1 MNKKFTQN
9 NDEDEDP
16 VFPTQKQPLG
26 FSAKS
31 QSFYNFTVHLSEEIK
46 DASYYTKVFDLMLEA
61 GENDIIDLMIA
72 SPGGDLDG
80 LNMLLEGM
88 RLTDAHVRA
97 ILIGACHSAA
107 SILAMN
113 AHDVVVTDS
122 CTMLVHGVR
131 TGFGGKMVDL
141 DAFTAHSKKVTDKL
155 LRQSYEGFLTPD
167 ELKEVIH
174 GRELWLDADEVR
186 ERFERRQAYLEGTLA
201 EAAVEV
207 KPKRSSKK
215 KKVIPVEEPTQ
226 A

>member
-1 MNKKFTQN
+1 MNKRHTKVD
-9 NDEDEDP
+9 DEDEDM
-16 VFPTQKQPLG
+16 VFPSHKQPLG
-26 FSAKS
+26 FSVKS

-46 DASYYTKVFDLMLEA
+46 DASYYTKVFDLLLEV
-61 GENDIIDLMIA
+61 GENDIVDFMIA
-72 SPGGDLDG
+72 SPGGDLEG
-80 LNMLLEGM
+80 LNMLLEGI

-97 ILIGACHSAA
+97 ILVGACHSAA

-113 AHDVVVTDS
+113 VHDVIVTDS

-155 LRQSYEGFLTPD
+155 LRQSYEGFLTTD

-186 ERFERRQAYLEGTLA
+186 DRFERRQAYLEG
-201 EAAVEV
+201 EISDAVPAPV
-207 KPKRSSKK
+207 TKPKRAPKK
-215 KKVIPVEEPTQ
+215 KKEPVQ

>member
-1 MNKKFTQN
+1 MNKRHTKVD
-9 NDEDEDP
+9 DEDEDMA
-16 VFPTQKQPLG
+16 FPSHKQPLG
-26 FSAKS
+26 FSVKS

-46 DASYYTKVFDLMLEA
+46 DASYYTKVFDLLLEV
-61 GENDIIDLMIA
+61 GENDIVDFMIA
-72 SPGGDLDG
+72 SPGGDLEG
-80 LNMLLEGM
+80 LNMLLEGI

-97 ILIGACHSAA
+97 ILVGACHSAA

-113 AHDVVVTDS
+113 AHDVIVTDS

-155 LRQSYEGFLTPD
+155 LRQSYEGFLSPD

-186 ERFERRQAYLEGTLA
+186 DRFERRQAYLEG
-201 EAAVEV
+201 EISDAVPV
-207 KPKRSSKK
+207 TKPKRAPKK
-215 KKVIPVEEPTQ
+215 KKEPSQ

>member
-1 MNKKFTQN
+1 MNKQYTKVD
-9 NDEDEDP
+9 DEDE
-16 VFPTQKQPLG
+16 VMNFPTNKQPLG
-26 FSAKS
+26 FSVKS
-31 QSFYNFTVHLSEEIK
+31 QSFYNFTVHLCEEIK
-46 DASYYTKVFDLMLEA
+46 DASYYTKIFDLMLEA
-61 GENDIIDLMIA
+61 GDNDVIDLMIA
-72 SPGGDLDG
+72 SPGGDLEG

-97 ILIGACHSAA
+97 ILVGACHSAA

-186 ERFERRQAYLEGTLA
+186 KRFERRQDYLEGTPT
-201 EAAVEV
+201 EAVVEV
-207 KPKRSSKK
+207 QPKRAPKK
-215 KKVIPVEEPTQ
+215 KKVIPVEELSQ

>member
-1 MNKKFTQN
+1 MNKRYTKVD
-9 NDEDEDP
+9 DEDE
-16 VFPTQKQPLG
+16 VMNFPTNKQPLG
-26 FSAKS
+26 FSVKS
-31 QSFYNFTVHLSEEIK
+31 QSFYNFTVHLCEEIK
-46 DASYYTKVFDLMLEA
+46 DASYYTKIFDLMLEA
-61 GENDIIDLMIA
+61 GDNDVIDLMIA
-72 SPGGDLDG
+72 SPGGDLEG

-88 RLTDAHVRA
+88 RLTEAYVRA

-186 ERFERRQAYLEGTLA
+186 ERFERRQNYLEGGSKE
-201 EAAVEV
+201 EAIPA
-207 KPKRSSKK
+207 KPKRVSKK
-215 KKVIPVEEPTQ
+215 NKTIPVEELSQ